1 MQSTKHARRRWLA
14 CALMA
19 AALPAA
25 LPATLPTTLPAAA
38 SPALWHAVDG
48 ATLDT
53 LRGGFIGAHGLA
65 VSLGVERLVSING
78 EVVAR
83 TSFHLTDLASLSVDQ
98 ARQTSAALSGVKLI
112 QNGSENI
119 YRAVLADGALSGNTL
134 GGTVIQNTL
143 SDQQIESR
151 TVINSSVNSLGLLKT
166 INFNGS
172 VSDAIMR
179 GAGPP

>member
-1 MQSTKHARRRWLA
+1 MHLFVRTRPALSASWLLA
-14 CALMA
+14 GCLLA
-19 AALPAA
+19 AQAGSPASA
-25 LPATLPTTLPAAA
+25 APQGWNAVEPATL
-38 SPALWHAVDG
+38 DR
-48 ATLDT
+48 
-53 LRGGFIGAHGLA
+53 LRGGLA
-65 VSLGVERLVSING
+65 GPGTLMVSLGIERLVSING

-83 TSFHLTDLASLSVDQ
+83 TSFHLADMASLSVEQ

-112 QNGSENI
+112 QNGSDNI
-119 YRAVLADGALSGNTL
+119 VQAAFAEGAMSDALSGTI
-134 GGTVIQNTL
+134 IQNTL

-166 INFNGS
+166 INFNAS